1 MKKSIATVS
10 LSGTLREKLEA
21 VAAAG
26 FTGVEIFENDLLSF
40 DGSAQDVRR
49 FVQELGLEIV
59 VFQPFRDFEGMPEP
73 RRRRNFERAERK
85 FDLMEKLGVDLLL
98 VCSNVSPASLGGI
111 KRAAADLHELGE
123 RAAKRGLRIGFEAL
137 AWGRHISDYRDAWEV
152 VRRANHPA
160 VGTIID
166 SFHVLSRAHDLTA
179 LSSIPGDRIF
189 LIHVADAPLMQMD
202 YLYWSRHFRCFPGQG
217 RLPLDQ
223 FMAALLPTDYDG
235 WFSLEIFNDYFR
247 AASTRQTALD
257 GHRSLILLDEQTTR
271 QNFAVAEIAS
281 TSPQANVLGIEFIEF
296 AIEEETTA
304 ELEHLLQAFGFR
316 QARRHRSKEITLW
329 QQGEI
334 NLLLNS
340 DQEGFAHEYNLLHG
354 PSVSAIGLR
363 VENTQE
369 ALERAKMYRCHEYHD
384 VVGLGELG
392 IPAIRAL
399 SDHLLYLV
407 DRFGTEG
414 SIWEE
419 QFTFENMPEN
429 MLEKSNES
437 ASPTALHSI
446 DHLSQVVSPGQQASA
461 VLFYHA
467 VLGFDVAPQYDI
479 VDPHGLIQSQVVE
492 TSDHSIRFPLN
503 TSQSQ
508 GTLAGR
514 FLSEYFG
521 SGVQHIAFRTDDIFE
536 MVKQLEANGVAILPI
551 PENYYDDLD
560 ARYGLDSTL
569 LSTLQ
574 QHHILYDRSD
584 TGEFFHVY
592 TQMIAGR
599 FFFEVVQRNHYD
611 DFGAANAPIRLAAQT
626 RIDRTAL

>member
-73 RRRRNFERAERK
+73 RRSRNFERAERK
-85 FDLMEKLGVDLLL
+85 FDLMQKLGVDLLL

-111 KRAAADLHELGE
+111 KRAADDLHELGE

-166 SFHVLSRAHDLTA
+166 SFHVLSRGHDLTA
-179 LSSIPGDRIF
+179 LTSIPGDRIF
-189 LIHVADAPLMQMD
+189 LIHIADAPLMQMD

-223 FMAALLPTDYDG
+223 FMSALLPTEYDG

-257 GHRSLILLDEQTTR
+257 GHRSLIFLNEQSTR
-271 QNFAVAEIAS
+271 QSLAVAALPRV
-281 TSPQANVLGIEFIEF
+281 PQASVLGIEFIEF
-296 AIEEETTA
+296 AVSEDTTA
-304 ELEHLLQAFGFR
+304 ELDPLLHAFGFA
-316 QARRHRSKEITLW
+316 QVAHHRHKEITLW
-329 QQGEI
+329 RQGAI
-334 NLLLNS
+334 NLVLNS
-340 DQEGFAHEYNLLHG
+340 DQEGFAHEFNLLHG
-354 PSVSAIGLR
+354 PSVSSIALR
-363 VENTQE
+363 VEDTQQ

-399 SDHLLYLV
+399 NDHLLYLV
-407 DRFGTEG
+407 DRSRAGT
-414 SIWEE
+414 IWDEH
-419 QFTFENMPEN
+419 FVFDHD
-429 MLEKSNES
+429 KKS
-437 ASPTALHSI
+437 ASAIALECI

-492 TSDHSIRFPLN
+492 TSDHTIRFPLN

-536 MVKQLEANGVAILPI
+536 MAKQLEAKGVAILPI

-560 ARYGLDSTL
+560 ARYGLDAAL
-569 LSTLQ
+569 LMKLR

-584 TGEFFHVY
+584 TGEFFHLY

-599 FFFEVVQRNHYD
+599 FFFEIVQRHNYHE
-611 DFGAANAPIRLAAQT
+611 FGAVNAPIRLAAQA
-626 RIDRTAL
+626 RINRMPIYLLT